1 MNVSAFLKRIGHTE
15 YAGSEGRAIAGIF
28 NSLSDMQAE
37 VETKEFCDVASKIS
51 HQAPETLI
59 LNNNTCCDGRIYMI
73 DPHRITPNPSQPR
86 KSFEDDSL
94 FRLADSIRQY
104 GILQPLTVRRIPDLP
119 LQDCLYELIAGE
131 RRLRA
136 AKKIDMKAVPCIV
149 IEADGKRSAELAI
162 IENIHREG
170 LNIFEQAAAIAS
182 LIDIYKI
189 TQEEAARQLS
199 SSQSYIANKLRIL
212 RLTEAERNL
221 ILQYGLTERHARAL
235 LKIND
240 TEKRIRAINHIAL
253 RNLNVA
259 ATEAYISEL
268 SMENEAEKEN
278 GEDNQKISKIIIKD
292 MRLFY
297 NTVDKAISTIRRAGI
312 SITSDRI
319 DTADSTEII
328 IRIPKGS
335 A

>member
-1 MNVSAFLKRIGHTE
+1 MNVSAFLKRIGRAE
-15 YAGSEGRAIAGIF
+15 SAEAEGRAAAGIF
-28 NSLSDMQAE
+28 NSLSDIKADAE
-37 VETKEFCDVASKIS
+37 KKDFCDIASKIS
-51 HQAPETLI
+51 HQSPETLI
-59 LNNNTCCDGRIYMI
+59 LNNNVCCDGRIYMI

-119 LQDCLYELIAGE
+119 LQDCIYELIAGE

-212 RLTEAERNL
+212 RLTETERNL

-259 ATEAYISEL
+259 ATEAYISDI
-268 SMENEAEKEN
+268 SMDNEIPKD
-278 GEDNQKISKIIIKD
+278 GEGESKRISRVIIKD

-297 NTVDKAISTIRRAGI
+297 NTVDKAVSTIRRAGI

-319 DTADSTEII
+319 DTEDKTEII
-328 IRIPKGS
+328 IRIPK
-335 A
+335 